1 MDVLQTSNSIEIK
14 LSLCLS
20 IRHLYQDAMTQQKD
34 LHNAL
39 DFALLWLL
47 TDNDY
52 EIRRQASQ
60 ILDANRAPLLVFES
74 HLKKCQL
81 GVALMLLQKLDDDHS
96 EEESE
101 SIEETAAFDKSE
113 INGWRED
120 SLLKKLI
127 KDLINGSAA
136 AVASSE
142 KH

>member
-47 TDNDY
+47 TDDDY
-52 EIRRQASQ
+52 EIRRQACE

-81 GVALMLLQKLDDDHS
+81 GVALMLLQ
-96 EEESE
+96 
-101 SIEETAAFDKSE
+101 
-113 INGWRED
+113 
-120 SLLKKLI
+120 
-127 KDLINGSAA
+127 
-136 AVASSE
+136 
-142 KH
+142 